1 MGIGPF
7 TKKDHLTIST
17 LGLEFAAAQ
26 GAGLFAGYWLD
37 KRFDT
42 RPVFM
47 LAGLA
52 LGFVLG
58 LYIVIKAAKNME
70 RENSNLTQT
79 DKKAD
84 K

>member
-7 TKKDHLTIST
+7 TTKDHLTIST
-17 LGLEFAAAQ
+17 LGLEFAVAQ

-37 KRFDT
+37 KRLDT
-42 RPVFM
+42 RPAFM

-58 LYIVIKAAKNME
+58 LYIVVKAAKNME
-70 RENSNLTQT
+70 RENSNLTKT